1 VTPADSRATLAKLLH
16 RQQILAW
23 CLSGLTL
30 ATTVGF
36 FWLMGVDA
44 AFLAQQ
50 LPGHSL
56 SAANILAAASIALF
70 LGSIALF
77 GRQANQID
85 ELREQGEPR
94 K

>member
-1 VTPADSRATLAKLLH
+1 MTRADPRATLAKLLH

-30 ATTVGF
+30 AVTVGF

-56 SAANILAAASIALF
+56 SAANILAAAIIALF
-70 LGSIALF
+70 LGSIVLF
-77 GRQANQID
+77 GRQAKRID
-85 ELREQGEPR
+85 ELRGQGEPR
-94 K
+94 E